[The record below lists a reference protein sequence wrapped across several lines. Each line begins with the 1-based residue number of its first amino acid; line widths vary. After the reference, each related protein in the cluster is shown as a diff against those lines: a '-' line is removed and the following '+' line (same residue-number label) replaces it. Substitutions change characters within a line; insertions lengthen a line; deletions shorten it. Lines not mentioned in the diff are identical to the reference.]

1 MKTNIQ
7 NLKIMVDYNRFK
19 IEEFLEQFQLDETV
33 LIYTIEIC
41 YWYNNM
47 FPRSAQIALEIVA
60 NLTGNDY
67 DYGVLEA
74 LSRSFIRFKDFSN
87 VDFPHPEGPINA
99 VISFSGICMEIF
111 FSA

>member
-7 NLKIMVDYNRFK
+7 NLQIMVDYNRFK

-33 LIYTIEIC
+33 LIYTIKIC
-41 YWYNNM
+41 YCYNNM
-47 FPRSAQIALEIVA
+47 FPRSAQMALKIVA

-74 LSRSFIRFKDFSN
+74 LLNESIDTIYQNSDIT
-87 VDFPHPEGPINA
+87 PEIPEFLEHIYQELQ
-99 VISFSGICMEIF
+99 V
-111 FSA
+111 